1 MRRFGVI
8 VALGALLGMFAGVLT
23 ASPALAARP
32 KWGLLQARPFTLDK
46 SSCGFRVRVVFL
58 VNKEYAKLLKS
69 ADGSFTVLDTGSL
82 KVSFTNLSTGKA
94 ITVNASGPGKATIY
108 ADGSIASEVTGHT
121 GEFFTPADA
130 KRFGMPTVSVITGKS
145 TQSIAP
151 DGTITSFT
159 MQGHV
164 LVDVCAALS

>member
-8 VALGALLGMFAGVLT
+8 VALGAMLGMFTGVVT

-32 KWGLLQARPFTLDK
+32 KWGLLQAAPGTLPK
-46 SSCGFRVRVVFL
+46 SFCGFRVGVAYP

-82 KVSFTNLSTGKA
+82 KVSLTNLSTGKA

-108 ADGSIASEVTGHT
+108 ADGSIADVATGHDLAA
-121 GEFFTPADA
+121 FAPADA
-130 KRFGMPTVSVITGKS
+130 KRFGIPTVSVITGRTTS
-145 TQSIAP
+145 SVAA
-151 DGTITSFT
+151 DGTFTSFIVK
-159 MQGHV
+159 GHV
-164 LVDVCAALS
+164 LLDVCAALG